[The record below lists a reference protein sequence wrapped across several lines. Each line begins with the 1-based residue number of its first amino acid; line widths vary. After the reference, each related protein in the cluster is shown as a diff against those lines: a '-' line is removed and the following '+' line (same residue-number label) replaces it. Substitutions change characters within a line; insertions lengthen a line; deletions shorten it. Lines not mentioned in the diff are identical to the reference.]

1 MANNLSLTPSRQVT
15 SSSMAKEKAKRE
27 NSKEKA
33 KRENSKEKEMRVFFF
48 IIS

>member
-1 MANNLSLTPSRQVT
+1 
-15 SSSMAKEKAKRE
+15 MAKEKAKRE

-33 KRENSKEKEMRVFFF
+33 KRENSKEKEVRVFFF